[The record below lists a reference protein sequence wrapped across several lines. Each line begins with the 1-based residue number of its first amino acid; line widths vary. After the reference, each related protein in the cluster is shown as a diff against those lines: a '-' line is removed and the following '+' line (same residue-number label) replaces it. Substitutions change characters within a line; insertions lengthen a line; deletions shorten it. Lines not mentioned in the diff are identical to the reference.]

1 MSCLV
6 GYIINVDCGVDVGHV
21 GHLFGV
27 LCAHCTCLP
36 VSVNT
41 LHRNESVVGR
51 GSSNSSGGNSS
62 VFLLC
67 VDMCVDMCVDV
78 DVAVYTAV
86 SLSKPDTASQ
96 LGYSVRTFS
105 DHTKV
110 CTCSVVC
117 VVIGSDV

>member
-51 GSSNSSGGNSS
+51 GSNNSSGGNSS
-62 VFLLC
+62 SNSSGGGRGS
-67 VDMCVDMCVDV
+67 
-78 DVAVYTAV
+78 AVV
-86 SLSKPDTASQ
+86 L
-96 LGYSVRTFS
+96 
-105 DHTKV
+105 
-110 CTCSVVC
+110 VV
-117 VVIGSDV
+117 VVTVVVGVVQ